1 MRVFHFVFF
10 IPLVCFLA
18 CKGGA
23 DKKTSTQTEVSEYTD
38 TIVSFSF
45 DDAPAFDT
53 ISYNN
58 IIESVRYI
66 PLDTVT
72 EAYVSSFPDIVYVRK
87 IKGKYVICNLER
99 GKKSAKLFDSD
110 GSFITD
116 MFKLGRGPE
125 ELLDP
130 VLYVANDSTG
140 IVTFVEFHNHVLC
153 YDVEN
158 QSKKRY
164 NIPRTKEP
172 DEILIQWASFDDGSF
187 AATKI
192 YPRDERYNDNLLP
205 YLYLIDNNLKTKTQL
220 FYSEKRQL
228 AQTVVPEVTDFP
240 YEEWLLS
247 QTCKGTEFIDM
258 YNDTVFRLEPDLSKT
273 PLYVIE
279 RGERYRPEYSDN
291 KKQGQKKD
299 KYYFYGF
306 MDSPGFFVVKYYHDN
321 ERRLSV
327 WNNKTGSRIMDVQME
342 FGNIF
347 RPCSL
352 PFSFDGFEGWLPIE
366 YVTKDNRIYVVA
378 HPMFFEKA
386 PSHNDK
392 EANSLLIEIKLKDT
406 F

>member
-1 MRVFHFVFF
+1 MRISYFGFLV
-10 IPLVCFLA
+10 PLVCFLA
-18 CKGGA
+18 CKGGTGEI
-23 DKKTSTQTEVSEYTD
+23 TSIQTETFEYAD
-38 TIVSFSF
+38 TVVSFSF
-45 DDAPAFDT
+45 DDKPEFDT
-53 ISYNN
+53 ISYDN

-72 EAYVSSFPDIVYVRK
+72 EAYVSSFPDIVYVRR
-87 IKGKYVICNLER
+87 IKGNFVICNMEG
-99 GKKSAKLFDSD
+99 GKKSAKLFDGD
-110 GSFITD
+110 GSYITD

-130 VLYVANDSTG
+130 TLYVANDSTG
-140 IVTFVEFHNHVLC
+140 IVTFVEFHNHILC

-158 QSKKRY
+158 HSKKRY
-164 NIPRTKEP
+164 NIPRTKEV
-172 DEILIQWASFDDGSF
+172 DEVLTQWASFDDGSF

-205 YLYLIDNNLKTKTQL
+205 YLYLIDNNIKTKNQL

-228 AQTVVPEVTDFP
+228 AQTVVPGVTEFP

-247 QTCKGTEFIDM
+247 QSCKGTEFIDM
-258 YNDTVFRLEPDLSKT
+258 YNDTVYKLGTDLAKT
-273 PLYVIE
+273 PVYVIE
-279 RGERYRPEYSDN
+279 RGDKKRPDISDN
-291 KKQGQKKD
+291 KKTRQKKD

-306 MDSPGFFVVKYYHDN
+306 IDSPNFFVIRYYYDDG
-321 ERRLSV
+321 RFLSV
-327 WNNKTGSRIMDVQME
+327 WNNKTGKKLMDVKME
-342 FGNIF
+342 SGNHF

-352 PFSFDGFEGWLPIE
+352 PFSFDGFKGWLPIE
-366 YVTKDNRIYVVA
+366 YVTEDNCIYVVA

>member
-1 MRVFHFVFF
+1 MKKNHWGLFISVFIFF
-10 IPLVCFLA
+10 FSCSDGKGKKA
-18 CKGGA
+18 CVQETNRPA
-23 DKKTSTQTEVSEYTD
+23 D

-45 DDAPAFDT
+45 EDRPKIDT
-53 ISYNN
+53 ISYDN

-66 PLDTVT
+66 PLDTAT
-72 EAYVSSFPDIVYVRK
+72 GAYVSSFPDIVYVRR
-87 IKGKYVICNLER
+87 IKGKFVICSLES
-99 GKKSAKLFDSD
+99 GKKTAKLFDDD

-116 MFKLGRGPE
+116 MFRLGRGPG
-125 ELLDP
+125 ELLNP
-130 VLYVANDSTG
+130 MLYVANDSTG
-140 IVTFVEFHNHVLC
+140 IVTFVEFHSHILC
-153 YDVEN
+153 FDVEN
-158 QSKKRY
+158 QKKQRY

-172 DEILIQWASFDDGSF
+172 DEVLAQWASFDDGSF

-205 YLYLIDNNLKTKTQL
+205 YLYLIDNNLKTKNQL

-291 KKQGQKKD
+291 KKQRQKKD

-386 PSHNDK
+386 PSHDDK